1 MNEERK
7 AFSLRLARAMADAG
21 YEPRPSVLFKLF
33 NSRYH
38 GESVSFQ
45 SVSRWLGGHSIPAQD
60 KLRILSGLLGVEP
73 HVLRYGQSGPKVG
86 EPRPAWPSSLRPQDR
101 ETIETYLALSAAH
114 RRLVRDLVTALS
126 TASAEPEG

>member
-33 NSRYH
+33 NSRYR

-45 SVSRWLGGHSIPAQD
+45 SVSRWLGGRSIPEQD
-60 KLRILSGLLGVEP
+60 KLRLIGGLLGVEP
-73 HVLRYGQSGPKVG
+73 HVLRFGPTGAKVG
-86 EPRPAWPSSLRPQDR
+86 EPRPAWPAGLRAHDR
-101 ETIETYLALSAAH
+101 EAIEAYLALSAPH
-114 RRLVRDLVTALS
+114 RRLVRDLIGALS
-126 TASAEPEG
+126 GVSHEPDP